1 VALTWGWSNGS
12 EKAIAITLSPVGDMD
27 ANLRFSQY
35 FVKKNSF
42 LSF

>member
-1 VALTWGWSNGS
+1 VALTWGLSDGS

-35 FVKKNSF
+35 FVKKNSS